1 MKFDRINP
9 LTGAPASSAEAMKAA
24 DMPAIAARAAQ
35 AFPTWSALGPNA
47 RRAVLMKAAER
58 LEARKDQ
65 FVEAMMG
72 EIGATA
78 GWALFNLGLAAS
90 MVREAAALTTQIGGE
105 VIPSD
110 KPGTIAMA
118 LKEPVGVILGI
129 APWNAPII
137 LGVRAIAVPLAC
149 GNSVIL
155 KASENCPRT
164 HSLIVEAFAEAGFP
178 EGTVNIVTNAPA
190 DAAEV
195 VGALIDAPEVRRI
208 NFTGSTHVGRIIAKR
223 AAEHL
228 KPVLLELGGKAPLL
242 VLEDADL
249 DEAVKAAAF
258 GAFMNQGQICMSTER
273 IIVVDDVA
281 DAFAAKFKEKVG
293 SMPVGDPREGTTPL
307 GAVVDTRTVECVK
320 SLIADALA
328 KGAEQLVGGETT
340 QGVLMPA
347 HVIDRVTPEMN
358 LFRDESFGPVVA
370 MVRARDTE
378 HAIELANDTEYGL
391 SASVFTRDIAKG
403 LEIARRI
410 QSGICHVNGPTVHD
424 EAQMPFG
431 GMKASGYGRFGGK
444 AGIDA
449 FTELRWIT
457 FETQPGHY
465 PI

>member
-1 MKFDRINP
+1 MKFERLNP
-9 LTGAPASSAEAMKAA
+9 LTGQRASDADAMQAGDMRAIACKAA
-24 DMPAIAARAAQ
+24 D
-35 AFPTWSALGPNA
+35 AFPAWSAMGPNA
-47 RRAVLMKAAER
+47 RRAVLMKAAAA
-58 LEARKDQ
+58 LEAKKDQ

-78 GWALFNLGLAAS
+78 GWAMFNLMLAAG
-90 MVREAAALTTQIGGE
+90 MVREAAALTTQISGE

-110 KPGTIAMA
+110 KPGTLAMA
-118 LKEPVGVILGI
+118 LREPVGVILGI

-149 GNSVIL
+149 GNTVIL

-178 EGTVNIVTNAPA
+178 EGAVNIVTNAPA
-190 DAAEV
+190 DAGEV

-208 NFTGSTHVGRIIAKR
+208 NFTGSTHVGKIIARR

-228 KPVLLELGGKAPLL
+228 KPTLLELGGKAPLI
-242 VLEDADL
+242 VLDDADL

-273 IIVVDDVA
+273 IIVLDAVA
-281 DAFAAKFKEKVG
+281 DEFNRRFKEKVE
-293 SMPVGDPREGTTPL
+293 SMPVGDPREGKIPL
-307 GAVVDTRTVECVK
+307 GAVVDQKTVDWVRELVNDA
-320 SLIADALA
+320 IAN
-328 KGAEQLVGGETT
+328 GAEQLVGGEAN
-340 QGVLMPA
+340 GVLIPA
-347 HVIDRVTPEMN
+347 HVIDRVTPEMR
-358 LFRDESFGPVVA
+358 LFREKSFGPVVG
-370 MVRARDTE
+370 VIRARDE
-378 HAIELANDTEYGL
+378 AHAIELANDTEYGL
-391 SASVFTRDIAKG
+391 SAAVFTRDTARGLRVAKQ
-403 LEIARRI
+403 IK
-410 QSGICHVNGPTVHD
+410 SGICHINGPTVHD

-431 GMKASGYGRFGGK
+431 GVKASGYGRFGGR

-457 FETQPGHY
+457 IETQRGHY